1 MPVSNP
7 VYAPNAVTLFNS
19 AVNGFADFA
28 AGSVSSGLVDLSAST
43 DVLLAVTVPPGTM
56 TGTNPSLTA
65 QLDGVDPAGNP
76 IAAMVKTAPIT
87 AAGTYTVCGGLHS
100 SALVLPAM
108 GRVTVTLGGAGAVAT
123 GVQITLTGR

>member
-1 MPVSNP
+1 VSNP

-43 DVLLAVTVPPGTM
+43 DVLLAVTVPPGALA
-56 TGTNPSLTA
+56 GTNPSLTV

-76 IAAMVKTAPIT
+76 IVAMVKTAAIA
-87 AAGTYTVCGGLHS
+87 AAGTYTVSGGLHS
-100 SALVLPAM
+100 SGLMLPAS
-108 GRVTVTLGGAGAVAT
+108 GRVTVTMTGAGASVA
-123 GVQITLTGR
+123 GIQITVTGR

>member
-1 MPVSNP
+1 MSNP

-43 DVLLAVTVPPGTM
+43 DVLLAVTVPPGALA
-56 TGTNPSLTA
+56 GTNPSLTV

-76 IAAMVKTAPIT
+76 IVAMVKTAAVT
-87 AAGTYTVCGGLHS
+87 VAGTYTVCGGLHS
-100 SALVLPAM
+100 SGLVLPAT
-108 GRVTVTLGGAGAVAT
+108 GRVTVTLGGAGAAAT
-123 GVQITLTGR
+123 GVQITVTGR

>member
-1 MPVSNP
+1 MSNP

-19 AVNGFADFA
+19 AINGFADFA

-43 DVLLAVTVPPGTM
+43 DVLLVVTVPPGAM
-56 TGTNPSLTA
+56 TGTNPSLTV

-76 IAAMVKTAPIT
+76 FPAMVKTAAIT
-87 AAGTYTVCGGLHS
+87 AAGAYTVSGGLHS
-100 SALVLPAM
+100 SALALPAL
-108 GRVTVTLGGAGAVAT
+108 GRVTVTLGGAGATAA